1 MEIAV
6 KDNLVYQLECEI
18 NNRKQLLLQNFELL
32 KKNQMENGMLGEVYD
47 EYQSYYNYIIKMNED
62 KKILLENLNK
72 YLDELILGNQL
83 TEEEIMSNKIQQKQ
97 ILSQLDNIRDELNQ
111 IVGKV
116 E

>member
-18 NNRKQLLLQNFELL
+18 NNRKHLLLENFKLL
-32 KKNQMENGMLGEVYD
+32 KKNQMENNMLGEVYD
-47 EYQSYYNYIIKMNED
+47 EYKSYYDYIVKMNED
-62 KKILLENLNK
+62 KRILLENLNK

-83 TEEEIMSNKIQQKQ
+83 TEEEIMANKIQQKE
-97 ILSQLDNIRDELNQ
+97 ILGQLDNIRDELNQ